1 MSGAAAWSQ
10 LGLGSGLGLA
20 HLSDTR
26 YRMTRLCDDDE
37 SKREP
42 SFAGS
47 VSTFAASA
55 AASCD
60 IEAW

>member
-1 MSGAAAWSQ
+1 
-10 LGLGSGLGLA
+10 LGLA